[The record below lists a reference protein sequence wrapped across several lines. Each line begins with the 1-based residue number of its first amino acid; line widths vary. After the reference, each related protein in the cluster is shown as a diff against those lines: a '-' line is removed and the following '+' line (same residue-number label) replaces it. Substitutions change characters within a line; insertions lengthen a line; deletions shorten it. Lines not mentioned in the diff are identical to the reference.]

1 MSLSQH
7 KRGKFIRERM
17 GYLQL
22 IALGKGQMNAE
33 ECDNLDT
40 LVKEELETSGST
52 HNEEL
57 ANEPFYK
64 QAFKAWRKVKE
75 RRRAKYESKAL

>member
-1 MSLSQH
+1 MSYSQYE
-7 KRGKFIRERM
+7 RGKFIRERM

-40 LVKEELETSGST
+40 LVKEEMKTAGNT
-52 HNEEL
+52 HNSEL
-57 ANEPFYK
+57 AKHPIYLE
-64 QAFKAWRKVKE
+64 ALKAWKKVRE
-75 RRRAKYESKAL
+75 RRIKKYESKAL